1 VSGQQPEPGG
11 DLVIRVPA
19 ASAAATAP
27 AAPQDADETQNADEE
42 QADGVD

>member
-1 VSGQQPEPGG
+1 MSDQQPEPGG

-27 AAPQDADETQNADEE
+27 QNADETQNADEE

>member
-11 DLVIRVPA
+11 DLVIRVPP
-19 ASAAATAP
+19 AAADATASQQP
-27 AAPQDADETQNADEE
+27 DEE